1 MHVFIRFPLLAVRE
15 KQVLQMCPFRAGD
28 CGSPADQR
36 QTGMCLPRFLS
47 AFFLRC
53 HGAPIIK
60 GSKARQCKNHVQNS
74 AKSKRKTY
82 QRIRLLSILY
92 TSLAKDRE
100 NPEFGIASHSVN
112 PLSEVGAGLQGSFN
126 LGGVHGLVL
135 GQVLLQTCASDRA
148 RVAYASSRYLRQNSE
163 EHKFLT

>member
-1 MHVFIRFPLLAVRE
+1 MCSSVFRFWQSERSKFSKCA
-15 KQVLQMCPFRAGD
+15 PFAPVIVD
-28 CGSPADQR
+28 HQR
-36 QTGMCLPRFLS
+36 IKGPTGMCLPRFLS

-60 GSKARQCKNHVQNS
+60 ESKARQCKNHVQNS

-92 TSLAKDRE
+92 TSLAKDLE

-148 RVAYASSRYLRQNSE
+148 RVAYASSRYLLRQN
-163 EHKFLT
+163 KQ

>member
-1 MHVFIRFPLLAVRE
+1 MEPPQSKDQ
-15 KQVLQMCPFRAGD
+15 KQGNVK
-28 CGSPADQR
+28 
-36 QTGMCLPRFLS
+36 
-47 AFFLRC
+47 
-53 HGAPIIK
+53 II
-60 GSKARQCKNHVQNS
+60 CKIVQNP
-74 AKSKRKTY
+74 KETTY

>member
-1 MHVFIRFPLLAVRE
+1 MCSSVFRFWQSERSKFSKCA
-15 KQVLQMCPFRAGD
+15 PFAPVIVD
-28 CGSPADQR
+28 HQR
-36 QTGMCLPRFLS
+36 
-47 AFFLRC
+47 
-53 HGAPIIK
+53 IK
-60 GSKARQCKNHVQNS
+60 GKLGCASLDSFLLFFCVVMEPPQSKDQKQGNVKIICKIVQNP
-74 AKSKRKTY
+74 KETTY

>member
-1 MHVFIRFPLLAVRE
+1 
-15 KQVLQMCPFRAGD
+15 MCK
-28 CGSPADQR
+28 
-36 QTGMCLPRFLS
+36 
-47 AFFLRC
+47 
-53 HGAPIIK
+53 I
-60 GSKARQCKNHVQNS
+60 VQNP
-74 AKSKRKTY
+74 KETTY

-148 RVAYASSRYLRQNSE
+148 RVAYASSRYLLRQNSE

>member
-1 MHVFIRFPLLAVRE
+1 
-15 KQVLQMCPFRAGD
+15 MCK
-28 CGSPADQR
+28 
-36 QTGMCLPRFLS
+36 
-47 AFFLRC
+47 
-53 HGAPIIK
+53 I
-60 GSKARQCKNHVQNS
+60 VQNP
-74 AKSKRKTY
+74 KETTY

-126 LGGVHGLVL
+126 LGSVHGLVL

-148 RVAYASSRYLRQNSE
+148 RLGVLMQAPDTFWDRTSSA